1 MNVAEI
7 MEKRNAFSFEVFPPK
22 TDVGMEKLCGEGGVL
37 EQLYTLHPDYI
48 SCTYGAG
55 GTNVGKNLEVLDKIT
70 KDGKAIGVTH
80 FTCVGNT
87 KEGIKEQLN
96 TYLDHGIN
104 HMLALR
110 GDLPRDGAFPHPDGY
125 HHASEL
131 MEEIRTF
138 GGFCIGGACYPEG
151 HPESATLYEDIDNL
165 KYKVDAGCEFLTTQ
179 MFFDNNELYS
189 YLYKLRRSGIDIPVI
204 AGIMPVTNASQIKRI
219 MSLSGSQLPARFRA
233 IIDRFA
239 GLDRAAGEELGIEI
253 SVQAAKAALPYA
265 DGFYLM
271 TPFNRVALMER
282 LIARL
287 KEEVIKD

>member
-1 MNVAEI
+1 MKLTELLQSNRPTVSCEL
-7 MEKRNAFSFEVFPPK
+7 FPPK
-22 TDVGMEKLCGEGGVL
+22 PGTALLDAPSVVRRMAALHPAYMSVTCSAGGSGNGGV
-37 EQLYTLHPDYI
+37 TTADM
-48 SCTYGAG
+48 A
-55 GTNVGKNLEVLDKIT
+55 NEVQNINGIT
-70 KDGKAIGVTH
+70 ALAH
-80 FTCVGNT
+80 LTCVAAT
-87 KEGIKEQLN
+87 RDEVRASLEDLKKLGIEN
-96 TYLDHGIN
+96 I
-104 HMLALR
+104 LALR

-239 GLDRAAGEELGIEI
+239 DNPAAVKQAGIAYATEQIIDLLANGVDHVHIYTMNKPEI
-253 SVQAAKAALPYA
+253 AGSIMANLSEILQ
-265 DGFYLM
+265 
-271 TPFNRVALMER
+271 
-282 LIARL
+282 
-287 KEEVIKD
+287 

>member
-1 MNVAEI
+1 MKLTELLQSNRLTVSCEL
-7 MEKRNAFSFEVFPPK
+7 FPPK
-22 TDVGMEKLCGEGGVL
+22 PGTALLDAPSVVRRMAALHPAYMSVTCSAGGSGNGGV
-37 EQLYTLHPDYI
+37 TTADM
-48 SCTYGAG
+48 A
-55 GTNVGKNLEVLDKIT
+55 NEVQNINGIT
-70 KDGKAIGVTH
+70 ALAH
-80 FTCVGNT
+80 LTCVAAT
-87 KEGIKEQLN
+87 RDEVRASLEDLKKLGIEN
-96 TYLDHGIN
+96 I
-104 HMLALR
+104 LALR

-138 GGFCIGGACYPEG
+138 GGFCIGGTCYPEG

-239 GLDRAAGEELGIEI
+239 GNPAAVKQAGIAYATEQIIDLLANGVDHVHIYTMNKPEI
-253 SVQAAKAALPYA
+253 AGSIMANLSEILQ
-265 DGFYLM
+265 
-271 TPFNRVALMER
+271 
-282 LIARL
+282 
-287 KEEVIKD
+287 

>member
-1 MNVAEI
+1 MKLTELLQSNRPTVSCEL
-7 MEKRNAFSFEVFPPK
+7 FPPK
-22 TDVGMEKLCGEGGVL
+22 PGTALLDAPSVVRRMAALHPAYMSVTCSAGGSGNGGV
-37 EQLYTLHPDYI
+37 TTADM
-48 SCTYGAG
+48 A
-55 GTNVGKNLEVLDKIT
+55 NEVQNINGIT
-70 KDGKAIGVTH
+70 ALAH
-80 FTCVGNT
+80 LTCVAAT
-87 KEGIKEQLN
+87 RDEVRASLEDLKKLGIEN
-96 TYLDHGIN
+96 I
-104 HMLALR
+104 LALR

-151 HPESATLYEDIDNL
+151 HPESATLYEDLDNL

-239 GLDRAAGEELGIEI
+239 DNPAAVKQAGIAYATEQIIDLLANGVDHVHIYTMNKPEI
-253 SVQAAKAALPYA
+253 AGSIMANLSEILQ
-265 DGFYLM
+265 
-271 TPFNRVALMER
+271 
-282 LIARL
+282 
-287 KEEVIKD
+287 

>member
-1 MNVAEI
+1 MKLTELLQSNRPTVSCEL
-7 MEKRNAFSFEVFPPK
+7 FPPK
-22 TDVGMEKLCGEGGVL
+22 PGTALLDAPSVVRRMAALHPAYMSVTCSAGGSGNGGV
-37 EQLYTLHPDYI
+37 TTADM
-48 SCTYGAG
+48 A
-55 GTNVGKNLEVLDKIT
+55 NEVQNINGIT
-70 KDGKAIGVTH
+70 ALAH
-80 FTCVGNT
+80 LTCVAAT
-87 KEGIKEQLN
+87 RDEVRASLEDLKKLGIEN
-96 TYLDHGIN
+96 I
-104 HMLALR
+104 LALR

-138 GGFCIGGACYPEG
+138 GGFCVGGACYPEG

-239 GLDRAAGEELGIEI
+239 GNPAAVKQAGIAYATEQIIDLLANGVDHVHIYTMNKPEI
-253 SVQAAKAALPYA
+253 AGSIMANLSEILQ
-265 DGFYLM
+265 
-271 TPFNRVALMER
+271 
-282 LIARL
+282 
-287 KEEVIKD
+287 

>member
-1 MNVAEI
+1 MKLTELLQSNRPTVSCELL
-7 MEKRNAFSFEVFPPK
+7 PPK
-22 TDVGMEKLCGEGGVL
+22 PGTALLDAPSVVRRMAALHPAYMSVTCSAGGSGNGGV
-37 EQLYTLHPDYI
+37 TTADM
-48 SCTYGAG
+48 A
-55 GTNVGKNLEVLDKIT
+55 NEVQNINGIT
-70 KDGKAIGVTH
+70 ALAH
-80 FTCVGNT
+80 LTCVAAT
-87 KEGIKEQLN
+87 RDEVRASLEDLKKLGIEN
-96 TYLDHGIN
+96 I
-104 HMLALR
+104 LALR

-151 HPESATLYEDIDNL
+151 HPESATLYEDIENL

-239 GLDRAAGEELGIEI
+239 GNPAAVKQAGIAYATEQIIDLLANGVDHVHIYTMNKPEI
-253 SVQAAKAALPYA
+253 AGSIMANLSEILQ
-265 DGFYLM
+265 
-271 TPFNRVALMER
+271 
-282 LIARL
+282 
-287 KEEVIKD
+287 

>member
-1 MNVAEI
+1 MKLTELLQSNRPTVSCEL
-7 MEKRNAFSFEVFPPK
+7 FPPK
-22 TDVGMEKLCGEGGVL
+22 PGTALLDAPSVVRRMAALHPAYMSVTCSAGGSGNGGV
-37 EQLYTLHPDYI
+37 TTADM
-48 SCTYGAG
+48 A
-55 GTNVGKNLEVLDKIT
+55 NEVQNINGIT
-70 KDGKAIGVTH
+70 ALAH
-80 FTCVGNT
+80 LTCVAATRDEVRASLENL
-87 KEGIKEQLN
+87 KKLGIEN
-96 TYLDHGIN
+96 I
-104 HMLALR
+104 LALR

-151 HPESATLYEDIDNL
+151 HPESATLYEDIENL

-239 GLDRAAGEELGIEI
+239 GNPAAVKQAGIAYATEQIIDLLANGVDHVHIYTMNKPEI
-253 SVQAAKAALPYA
+253 AGSIMANLSEILQ
-265 DGFYLM
+265 
-271 TPFNRVALMER
+271 
-282 LIARL
+282 
-287 KEEVIKD
+287 

>member
-1 MNVAEI
+1 
-7 MEKRNAFSFEVFPPK
+7 
-22 TDVGMEKLCGEGGVL
+22 
-37 EQLYTLHPDYI
+37 
-48 SCTYGAG
+48 
-55 GTNVGKNLEVLDKIT
+55 
-70 KDGKAIGVTH
+70 
-80 FTCVGNT
+80 
-87 KEGIKEQLN
+87 
-96 TYLDHGIN
+96 
-104 HMLALR
+104 
-110 GDLPRDGAFPHPDGY
+110 
-125 HHASEL
+125 

-239 GLDRAAGEELGIEI
+239 DNPAAVKQAGIAYATEQIIDLLANGVDHVHIYTMNKPEI
-253 SVQAAKAALPYA
+253 AGSIMANLSEILQ
-265 DGFYLM
+265 
-271 TPFNRVALMER
+271 
-282 LIARL
+282 
-287 KEEVIKD
+287 

>member
-1 MNVAEI
+1 MKLTELLQSNRPTVSCEL
-7 MEKRNAFSFEVFPPK
+7 FPPK
-22 TDVGMEKLCGEGGVL
+22 PGTALLDAPSVVRRMAALHPAYMSVTCSAGGSGNGGV
-37 EQLYTLHPDYI
+37 TTADM
-48 SCTYGAG
+48 A
-55 GTNVGKNLEVLDKIT
+55 NEVQNINGIT
-70 KDGKAIGVTH
+70 ALAH
-80 FTCVGNT
+80 LTCVAAT
-87 KEGIKEQLN
+87 RDEVRASLEDLKKLGIEN
-96 TYLDHGIN
+96 I
-104 HMLALR
+104 LALR

-233 IIDRFA
+233 SIDRFA
-239 GLDRAAGEELGIEI
+239 GNPAAVKQAGIAYATEQIIDLLANGVDHVHIYTMNKPEI
-253 SVQAAKAALPYA
+253 AGSIMANLSEILQ
-265 DGFYLM
+265 
-271 TPFNRVALMER
+271 
-282 LIARL
+282 
-287 KEEVIKD
+287 

>member
-1 MNVAEI
+1 MSIAQLFQ
-7 MEKRNAFSFEVFPPK
+7 EKSVVFSCEVFPPK
-22 TDVGMEKLCGEGGVL
+22 KTSPIETVYRTLD
-37 EQLYTLHPDYI
+37 QLQDLRPDYI
-48 SCTYGAG
+48 SVTFGAG
-55 GTNVGKNLEVLDKIT
+55 GSAGDNLTGRIAAAIQDQYHIPSVAHLSCVNYTRDEVAGLLD
-70 KDGKAIGVTH
+70 GLKAM
-80 FTCVGNT
+80 
-87 KEGIKEQLN
+87 GIEN
-96 TYLDHGIN
+96 I
-104 HMLALR
+104 LALR

-239 GLDRAAGEELGIEI
+239 GNPAAVKQAGIAYATEQIIDLLANGVDHVHIYTMNKPEI
-253 SVQAAKAALPYA
+253 AGSIMANLSEILQ
-265 DGFYLM
+265 
-271 TPFNRVALMER
+271 
-282 LIARL
+282 
-287 KEEVIKD
+287 

>member
-1 MNVAEI
+1 MKLTELLQSNRPTVSCEL
-7 MEKRNAFSFEVFPPK
+7 FPPK
-22 TDVGMEKLCGEGGVL
+22 PGTALLDAPSVVRRMAALHPAYMSVTCSAGGSGNGGV
-37 EQLYTLHPDYI
+37 TTADM
-48 SCTYGAG
+48 A
-55 GTNVGKNLEVLDKIT
+55 NEVQNINGIT
-70 KDGKAIGVTH
+70 ALAH
-80 FTCVGNT
+80 LTCVAAT
-87 KEGIKEQLN
+87 RDEVRASLEDLKKLGIEN
-96 TYLDHGIN
+96 I
-104 HMLALR
+104 LALR

-151 HPESATLYEDIDNL
+151 HPESATLYENIDNL

-239 GLDRAAGEELGIEI
+239 GNPAAVKQAGIAYATEQIIDLLANGVDHVHIYTMNKPEI
-253 SVQAAKAALPYA
+253 AGSIMANLSEILQ
-265 DGFYLM
+265 
-271 TPFNRVALMER
+271 
-282 LIARL
+282 
-287 KEEVIKD
+287 

>member
-1 MNVAEI
+1 MKLTELLQSNRPTVSCEL
-7 MEKRNAFSFEVFPPK
+7 FPPK
-22 TDVGMEKLCGEGGVL
+22 PGTALLDAPSVVRRMAALHPTYMSVTCSAGGSGNGGV
-37 EQLYTLHPDYI
+37 TTADM
-48 SCTYGAG
+48 A
-55 GTNVGKNLEVLDKIT
+55 NEVQNINGIT
-70 KDGKAIGVTH
+70 ALAH
-80 FTCVGNT
+80 LTCVAAT
-87 KEGIKEQLN
+87 RDEVRASLEDLKKLGIEN
-96 TYLDHGIN
+96 I
-104 HMLALR
+104 LALR

-239 GLDRAAGEELGIEI
+239 GNPAAVKQAGIAYATEQIIDLLANGVDHVHIYTMNKPEI
-253 SVQAAKAALPYA
+253 AGSIMANLSEILQ
-265 DGFYLM
+265 
-271 TPFNRVALMER
+271 
-282 LIARL
+282 
-287 KEEVIKD
+287 

>member
-1 MNVAEI
+1 MNLTDLLQSNRPTVSCEL
-7 MEKRNAFSFEVFPPK
+7 FPPK
-22 TDVGMEKLCGEGGVL
+22 PGTALLDAPSVVRRMAALHPAYMSVTCSAGGSGNGGV
-37 EQLYTLHPDYI
+37 TTADM
-48 SCTYGAG
+48 A
-55 GTNVGKNLEVLDKIT
+55 NEVQNINGIT
-70 KDGKAIGVTH
+70 ALAH
-80 FTCVGNT
+80 LTCVAAT
-87 KEGIKEQLN
+87 RDEVRASLEDLKKLGIEN
-96 TYLDHGIN
+96 I
-104 HMLALR
+104 LALR

-239 GLDRAAGEELGIEI
+239 DNPAAVKQAGIAYATEQIIDLLANGVDHVHIYTMNKPEI
-253 SVQAAKAALPYA
+253 AGSIMANLSEILQ
-265 DGFYLM
+265 
-271 TPFNRVALMER
+271 
-282 LIARL
+282 
-287 KEEVIKD
+287 

>member
-1 MNVAEI
+1 MKLTELLQSNRPTVSCEL
-7 MEKRNAFSFEVFPPK
+7 FPPK
-22 TDVGMEKLCGEGGVL
+22 PGTALLDAPSVVRRMAALHPAYMSVTCSAGGSGNGGV
-37 EQLYTLHPDYI
+37 TTADM
-48 SCTYGAG
+48 A
-55 GTNVGKNLEVLDKIT
+55 NEVQNINGIT
-70 KDGKAIGVTH
+70 ALAH
-80 FTCVGNT
+80 LTCVAAT
-87 KEGIKEQLN
+87 RDEVRASLEDLKKLGIEN
-96 TYLDHGIN
+96 I
-104 HMLALR
+104 LALR

-151 HPESATLYEDIDNL
+151 HPESATLYEDVENL

-239 GLDRAAGEELGIEI
+239 GNPAAVKQAGIAYATEQIIDLLANGVDHVHIYTMNKPEI
-253 SVQAAKAALPYA
+253 AGSIMANLSEILQ
-265 DGFYLM
+265 
-271 TPFNRVALMER
+271 
-282 LIARL
+282 
-287 KEEVIKD
+287 

>member
-1 MNVAEI
+1 MKLTELLQSNRPTVSCEL
-7 MEKRNAFSFEVFPPK
+7 FPPK
-22 TDVGMEKLCGEGGVL
+22 PGTALLDAPSVVRRMAALHPAYMSVTCSAGGSGNGGV
-37 EQLYTLHPDYI
+37 TTADM
-48 SCTYGAG
+48 A
-55 GTNVGKNLEVLDKIT
+55 NEVQNINGIT
-70 KDGKAIGVTH
+70 ALAH
-80 FTCVGNT
+80 LTCVAAT
-87 KEGIKEQLN
+87 RDEVRASLEDLKKLGIEK
-96 TYLDHGIN
+96 I
-104 HMLALR
+104 LALR

-239 GLDRAAGEELGIEI
+239 GNPAAVKQAGIAYATEQIIDLLANGVDHVHIYTMNKPEI
-253 SVQAAKAALPYA
+253 AGSIMANLSEILQ
-265 DGFYLM
+265 
-271 TPFNRVALMER
+271 
-282 LIARL
+282 
-287 KEEVIKD
+287 

>member
-1 MNVAEI
+1 MKLTELLQSNRPTVSCEL
-7 MEKRNAFSFEVFPPK
+7 FPPK
-22 TDVGMEKLCGEGGVL
+22 PGTALLDAPSVVRRMAALHPAYMSVTCSAGGSGNGGV
-37 EQLYTLHPDYI
+37 TTADM
-48 SCTYGAG
+48 A
-55 GTNVGKNLEVLDKIT
+55 NEVQNINGIT
-70 KDGKAIGVTH
+70 ALAH
-80 FTCVGNT
+80 LTCVAAT
-87 KEGIKEQLN
+87 RDEVRASLEDLKKLGIEN
-96 TYLDHGIN
+96 I
-104 HMLALR
+104 LALR

-219 MSLSGSQLPARFRA
+219 MGLSGSQLPARFRA

-239 GLDRAAGEELGIEI
+239 DNPAAVKQAGIAYATEQIIDLLANGVDHVHIYTMNKPEI
-253 SVQAAKAALPYA
+253 AGSIMANLSEILQ
-265 DGFYLM
+265 
-271 TPFNRVALMER
+271 
-282 LIARL
+282 
-287 KEEVIKD
+287 

>member
-1 MNVAEI
+1 MKLTELLQSNRPTVSCEL
-7 MEKRNAFSFEVFPPK
+7 FPPK
-22 TDVGMEKLCGEGGVL
+22 PGTALLDAPSVVRRMAALHPAYMSVTCSAGGSGNGGV
-37 EQLYTLHPDYI
+37 TTADM
-48 SCTYGAG
+48 A
-55 GTNVGKNLEVLDKIT
+55 NEVQNINGIT
-70 KDGKAIGVTH
+70 ALAH
-80 FTCVGNT
+80 LTCVAAT
-87 KEGIKEQLN
+87 RDEVRASLEDLKKLGIEN
-96 TYLDHGIN
+96 I
-104 HMLALR
+104 LALR

-151 HPESATLYEDIDNL
+151 HPESATLYEDIDHL

-239 GLDRAAGEELGIEI
+239 DNPAAVKQAGIAYATEQIIDLLANGVDHVHIYTMNKPEI
-253 SVQAAKAALPYA
+253 AGSIMANLSEILQ
-265 DGFYLM
+265 
-271 TPFNRVALMER
+271 
-282 LIARL
+282 
-287 KEEVIKD
+287 

>member
-1 MNVAEI
+1 MKLTELLQSNRPTVSCEL
-7 MEKRNAFSFEVFPPK
+7 FPPK
-22 TDVGMEKLCGEGGVL
+22 PGTALLDAPSVVRRMAALHPAYMSVTCSAGGSGNGGV
-37 EQLYTLHPDYI
+37 TTADM
-48 SCTYGAG
+48 A
-55 GTNVGKNLEVLDKIT
+55 NEVQNINGIT
-70 KDGKAIGVTH
+70 ALAH
-80 FTCVGNT
+80 LTCVAAT
-87 KEGIKEQLN
+87 RDEVRASLEDLKKLGIEN
-96 TYLDHGIN
+96 I
-104 HMLALR
+104 LAMR

-151 HPESATLYEDIDNL
+151 HPESATLYEDIENL

-239 GLDRAAGEELGIEI
+239 GNPAAVKQAGIAYATEQIIDLLANGVDHVHIYTMNKPEI
-253 SVQAAKAALPYA
+253 AGSIMANLSEILQ
-265 DGFYLM
+265 
-271 TPFNRVALMER
+271 
-282 LIARL
+282 
-287 KEEVIKD
+287 

>member
-1 MNVAEI
+1 MKLTELLQSNRPTVSCEL
-7 MEKRNAFSFEVFPPK
+7 FPPK
-22 TDVGMEKLCGEGGVL
+22 PGTALLDAPSVVRRMAALHPAYMSVTCSAGGSGNGGV
-37 EQLYTLHPDYI
+37 TTADM
-48 SCTYGAG
+48 A
-55 GTNVGKNLEVLDKIT
+55 NEVQNINGIT
-70 KDGKAIGVTH
+70 ALAH
-80 FTCVGNT
+80 LTCVAAT
-87 KEGIKEQLN
+87 RDEVRASLEDLKKLGIEN
-96 TYLDHGIN
+96 I
-104 HMLALR
+104 LALR

-138 GGFCIGGACYPEG
+138 GGFCIGGTCYPEG

-239 GLDRAAGEELGIEI
+239 GNPAAVKQAGIAYATEQIIDLLANGVDHVHIYTMNKPEI
-253 SVQAAKAALPYA
+253 AGSIMANLSEILQ
-265 DGFYLM
+265 
-271 TPFNRVALMER
+271 
-282 LIARL
+282 
-287 KEEVIKD
+287 

>member
-1 MNVAEI
+1 MKLTELLQSNRPTVSCEL
-7 MEKRNAFSFEVFPPK
+7 FPPK
-22 TDVGMEKLCGEGGVL
+22 PGTALLDAPSVVRRMAALHPAYMSVTCSAGGSGNGGV
-37 EQLYTLHPDYI
+37 TTADM
-48 SCTYGAG
+48 A
-55 GTNVGKNLEVLDKIT
+55 NEVQNINGIT
-70 KDGKAIGVTH
+70 ALAH
-80 FTCVGNT
+80 RTCVAAT
-87 KEGIKEQLN
+87 RDEVRASLEDLKKLGIEN
-96 TYLDHGIN
+96 I
-104 HMLALR
+104 LALR

-239 GLDRAAGEELGIEI
+239 DNPAAVKQAGIAYATEQIIDLLANGVDHVHIYTMNKPEI
-253 SVQAAKAALPYA
+253 AGSIMANLSEILQ
-265 DGFYLM
+265 
-271 TPFNRVALMER
+271 
-282 LIARL
+282 
-287 KEEVIKD
+287 